1 MTIEQIVEQ
10 VEKNQPGADC
20 SIIRRAYE
28 FALHA
33 HGDQKRKSGEPYIQ
47 HPLHTAFI
55 LAQIRAD
62 ITTIVAGL
70 LHDVPEDTKR
80 TLEDIKKE
88 FGEDAARLVEG
99 ITKLSKIRYRGI
111 KRYRESLR
119 KMFLAM
125 AEDLRVMVIKFADRL
140 HNLRTLDALPKD
152 KQKRIAQESLEIYA
166 PIAGLLGI
174 WSLRWQ
180 MEDICFKYLY
190 PEDYKKIEYK
200 YEIERKTELN
210 QYIERIKIIV
220 GSRLKEDRIK
230 HQIDGRFKHLYS
242 IWQKMQ
248 EKQRK
253 FDEIH
258 DVFALRIIVDTVAD
272 CYKALGIIH
281 SIWKPNYARFKDY
294 IAVPKPNGYRSIHTT
309 VFGPEGRATEFQI
322 RTKEMHEEALYGI
335 AAHWNYKLQRGE
347 SLEKTPRWVQEI
359 LEIQR
364 EAKDSQQFLQEIKV
378 NIFRD
383 RIFVFTPKGDVH
395 DLPSNSTPVDF
406 AYSVHTD
413 IGNKCVAA
421 RINGRMTP
429 LEATLKNGDMVEVII
444 DPNRAGPNYDWLDFV
459 KTRRARVKIKQYAK
473 RSRLDSFKR
482 FLPGFNKK

>member
-1 MTIEQIVEQ
+1 MTIEQVIEQ
-10 VEKNQPGADC
+10 VKKNQPDADTGPLQQ
-20 SIIRRAYE
+20 AYE
-28 FALHA
+28 FAAAA

-62 ITTIVAGL
+62 IPTITAGI
-70 LHDVPEDTKR
+70 LHDVPEDTNR
-80 TLEDIKKE
+80 TLDEIKKH
-88 FGEDAARLVEG
+88 FGEDVATLVEG

-140 HNLRTLDALPKD
+140 HNLRTLDALPKE
-152 KQKRIAQESLEIYA
+152 KQKRIAQESLEIFA

-190 PEDYKKIEYK
+190 PEDYKKLEYK

-210 QYIERIKIIV
+210 QYIEKIKQVV
-220 GSRLKEDRIK
+220 GERLEAEKIPYR
-230 HQIDGRFKHLYS
+230 IDGRFKHLYS

-248 EKQRK
+248 EKNRK
-253 FDEIH
+253 FDDIY

-272 CYKALGIIH
+272 CYKVLGIIH
-281 SIWKPNYARFKDY
+281 SIWKPNYNRFKDY

-309 VFGPEGRATEFQI
+309 VFGPQGRATEFQM

-335 AAHWNYKLQRGE
+335 AAHWQYKQTHGDG
-347 SLEKTPRWVQEI
+347 SAKTPHWVQDI
-359 LEIQR
+359 LDIQR
-364 EAKDSQQFLQEIKV
+364 EAKTSQEFVREVKLDL
-378 NIFRD
+378 FRD

-395 DLPSNSTPVDF
+395 DLPNNSTPVDF

-413 IGNKCVAA
+413 IGNKCVSS
-421 RINGRMTP
+421 RINGRMAHLETP
-429 LEATLKNGDMVEVII
+429 LKNGDMVEIVI
-444 DPNRAGPNYDWLDFV
+444 DTNRAGPNYDWLDFV
-459 KTRRARVKIKQYAK
+459 KTRRARNKIKQYAK
-473 RSRLDSFKR
+473 RSRLDNLKR
-482 FLPGFNKK
+482 FIPGFNKK